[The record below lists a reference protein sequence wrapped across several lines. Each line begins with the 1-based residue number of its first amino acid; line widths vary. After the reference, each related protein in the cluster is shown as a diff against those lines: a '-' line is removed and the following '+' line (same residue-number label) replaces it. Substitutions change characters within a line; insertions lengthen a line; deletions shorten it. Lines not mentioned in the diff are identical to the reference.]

1 MSLTV
6 ALSKGKLLAGSEAL
20 FRRAGLPFPD
30 ERGPPAG
37 GGRWTACA
45 SCS

>member
-20 FRRAGLPFPD
+20 FRRAGLPFPND
-30 ERGPPAG
+30 DGRKLVVPA
-37 GGRWTACA
+37 ASCA

>member
-30 ERGPPAG
+30 DRAAG
-37 GGRWTACA
+37 WWWPSTACA